1 MGEDSLSEFMN
12 HVLAKENLQEWRINY
27 CTCGA
32 YCWRTKKK
40 ICFPKECEGL
50 DIWETRLLFLHE
62 IAHIDTE
69 SRGDQHNKMFYGK
82 YARLIL
88 KYLA

>member
-1 MGEDSLSEFMN
+1 MEKDTLSEFMN
-12 HVLAKENLQEWRINY
+12 HVFTNENLNDWYVCY
-27 CTCGA
+27 CSCGA
-32 YCWRTKKK
+32 YCWREQKK
-40 ICFPKECEGL
+40 ICFPEEHKGL

-69 SRGDQHNKMFYGK
+69 SSGDQHNKLFYGK